1 MAVGRS
7 CVRSIVDTT
16 ATIIRFMMV
25 VVVIIF
31 KRSTEFWIGDPTVRQ
46 DERFEEKG

>member
-16 ATIIRFMMV
+16 ATIRFMMV
-25 VVVIIF
+25 VVVSF